1 MKKDRKTAIV
11 LGVTAGAIALGI
23 AISAIACANTMN
35 RNNSETAAP
44 MIGAPHTIT
53 TSLEEP
59 DSSESEEEIIS
70 SESSEEVTSSEE
82 NTEISS
88 ESSEEPQPEDP
99 IESEPEEP
107 EPEDPIDPEPQ
118 PEEPEPEEP
127 EITVP
132 SIDPT
137 MVYNFYTIKDLLMNN
152 PELNN
157 SYCTMQVR
165 VAGTALGVPGYCFFQ
180 DLTDSPI
187 ERGSQINQARMANLL
202 AREDVGNNNASYS
215 RGDIITISG
224 VVAYEKVT
232 YLGITCV
239 TIK

>member
-1 MKKDRKTAIV
+1 MENERKNAIV

-35 RNNSETAAP
+35 RNNSESAAP
-44 MIGAPHTIT
+44 MIGTPHIIT
-53 TSLEEP
+53 TSIEEP
-59 DSSESEEEIIS
+59 TSSESEEEIIS
-70 SESSEEVTSSEE
+70 SEDSEDITSSEE
-82 NTEISS
+82 KNTETTS
-88 ESSEEPQPEDP
+88 ESSEEP
-99 IESEPEEP
+99 EPEEP
-107 EPEDPIDPEPQ
+107 EPEEPIDPEPQ
-118 PEEPEPEEP
+118 PEEPEEPEEP
-127 EITVP
+127 EVIAP

-137 MVYNFYTIKDLLMNN
+137 VVYNFYTIKDLLINN

-157 SYCTMQVR
+157 SYCMIQVR

-180 DLTDSPI
+180 DLEDTPI
-187 ERGSQINQARMANLL
+187 ERGSQITQTRMANLL

>member
-1 MKKDRKTAIV
+1 MENDRKNAIV
-11 LGVTAGAIALGI
+11 LGVTAGAIALGV

-35 RNNSETAAP
+35 RNNSESTAP
-44 MIGAPHTIT
+44 IIGTPHIIT
-53 TSLEEP
+53 TSIEEP
-59 DSSESEEEIIS
+59 TSSESEEEIIS
-70 SESSEEVTSSEE
+70 SEDSEDITSSEE
-82 NTEISS
+82 ENTETTS
-88 ESSEEPQPEDP
+88 ESSEEL
-99 IESEPEEP
+99 EPEEP
-107 EPEDPIDPEPQ
+107 EPEEPIDPEPQ
-118 PEEPEPEEP
+118 PEEPEEPEEP
-127 EITVP
+127 EVITP

-137 MVYNFYTIKDLLMNN
+137 VVYNFYTIKDLLINN

-157 SYCTMQVR
+157 SYCMMQVR

-180 DLTDSPI
+180 DLEDTPI
-187 ERGSQINQARMANLL
+187 ERGSQITQTRMANLL